1 MTRQSEFLAQLPL
14 IERITRWVGARRGL
28 HGAEAEDFAS
38 VVKTRLI
45 ENDYQV
51 LASFEGRS
59 TLKTYL
65 TTVINRVYLDFQ
77 VQRFGK
83 WRPSA
88 RARRLGPV
96 AVRLE
101 RLLHRDGLTLDE
113 ACGVLQSDPG
123 VSETRD
129 ALHEISLRLPHRAPR
144 EAALGDAP
152 AASRPASAALER
164 AERQALAERTFSV
177 IRCALDRLAARERLV
192 LRLHFEGGLSLA
204 EISRSL
210 RLEQKPLYRRR
221 DEILRGLRRDLEA
234 AGIAPED
241 ARELLATLDWD
252 ATWTG
257 GDEAG
262 APESEDAVARP
273 SQGRKEER

>member
-14 IERITRWVGARRGL
+14 IERITRWVSARRGL